1 MKAQWQEYSAKF
13 AALMP
18 REKLIV
24 AVAAVVGIGFLGF
37 NFGVEP
43 KLLQARMADKAAQQ
57 ARSDAATLQAQ
68 LLVLT
73 TQNLDPDA
81 PNRTRLDQLK
91 KQLMESNERLAEFQ
105 AGMVSS
111 ERMQLFL
118 EGVLRH
124 NRNIELIALKTL
136 PAAPV
141 GGLGL
146 EKKAEASV
154 AQAAEVAKNPG
165 GVFSAEPAKAPPPL
179 PGIYQHGMEITL
191 AGNYNDLLNY
201 LAELER
207 MPQRVMWNS
216 ISLKVDQYPRNVL
229 TLRVYTLSLDKNW
242 LTV

>member
-1 MKAQWQEYSAKF
+1 MKAQWQEYSTKF
-13 AALMP
+13 ASLLP
-18 REKLIV
+18 REKWIV

-43 KLLQARMADKAAQQ
+43 KLLQARVADKAAQQ
-57 ARSDAATLQAQ
+57 AHSDAAALQTQ

-73 TQNLDPDA
+73 SQNLDPDA
-81 PNRTRLDQLK
+81 PNRARLEQLK
-91 KQLMESNERLAEFQ
+91 KQLAESNERLAKFQ

-111 ERMQLFL
+111 ERMQAFL

-124 NRNIELIALKTL
+124 HRGIELVALKTL
-136 PAAPV
+136 PATPV

-146 EKKAEASV
+146 EKKAEASL
-154 AQAAEVAKNPG
+154 AQAADVAKNPG
-165 GVFSAEPAKAPPPL
+165 SVFSAEPAKAPPPL

-191 AGNYNDLLNY
+191 AGSYNDLFTY

-216 ISLKVDQYPRNVL
+216 VSLKVDNYPRNVL
-229 TLRVYTLSLDKNW
+229 TLRVYTLSLDRKW
-242 LTV
+242 LTL